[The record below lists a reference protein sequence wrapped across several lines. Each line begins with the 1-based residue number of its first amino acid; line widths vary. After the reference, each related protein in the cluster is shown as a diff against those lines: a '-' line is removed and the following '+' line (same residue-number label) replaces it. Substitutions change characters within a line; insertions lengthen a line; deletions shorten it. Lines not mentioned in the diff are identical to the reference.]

1 MRSENSAKPAIVS
14 TISSAPAIGQVASLQ
29 GSARARETGLP
40 GIARVLPS
48 YTTMTITTDRKV
60 ELLGTVALF
69 DGIGPDGLA
78 AVAEQAEE
86 VDFPAGR
93 SIVRQGEIGTGFFL
107 ITAGRTR
114 VVRDGET
121 LAELGPGE
129 FFGELSL
136 LDGEPR
142 IAAVVSETPTTCLAI
157 PSWKFDTL
165 LEAQPRLAVAILRV
179 VARRLR
185 NVTEAHR
192 H

>member
-1 MRSENSAKPAIVS
+1 
-14 TISSAPAIGQVASLQ
+14 
-29 GSARARETGLP
+29 
-40 GIARVLPS
+40 
-48 YTTMTITTDRKV
+48 MTLTTDRKI

-93 SIVRQGEIGTGFFL
+93 LIVRQGEIGTGFFL
-107 ITAGRTR
+107 IMAGRTR

-142 IAAVVSETPTTCLAI
+142 IAAVVSETSTTCLAI

-165 LEAQPRLAVAILRV
+165 LESQPRIAIALLRG

-185 NVTEAHR
+185 NVTEEHR